1 MNSSLI
7 DFNNFLRYI
16 TRCTVIMGV
25 LFACILSNV
34 VASAAVADSVNR
46 RTNKASDDTKVKSIH
61 EDFQLTIQ
69 NVDITRFPEVRLIVG
84 ASSTSGIPLDSIV
97 AQELTVIENGKPK
110 KVLSVK
116 RISVRER
123 IPIDFI
129 FIIDVTGTM
138 QTSINGVKDNIE
150 KFVESLVS
158 RGIDY
163 RLGLVMFSDVVE
175 RSYQPTDNVKE
186 FLGWLSNVEASGGM
200 DEPENA
206 LEALAEIG
214 RMKFRPP
221 ANRIGVLVTDAPY
234 HQQGGRGNGRTN
246 FTTETMTEYLKKL
259 DAQLFCITPLV
270 LKQYKVM
277 SDATRGSVFDLN
289 QPFAK
294 ILDMYSTQLT
304 NLFAI
309 TYRSDQPAIPDSL
322 NVGIVDNQKRELVKK
337 VIPVVEIGR
346 KLIIENLLFASSSAT
361 LPDSVFE
368 LEILYE
374 FMTNRKSVTIR
385 IEGHTDSKGS
395 KAKNKILSLQRA
407 ESVRNYLI
415 KKGVSA
421 ARIQTEGLGDSR
433 PIADNG
439 FDFGRRLNRRTEV
452 VILTK

>member
-1 MNSSLI
+1 MSNYCCTLWAQSVKKYALHI
-7 DFNNFLRYI
+7 LFLTALLPSI
-16 TRCTVIMGV
+16 CLGV
-25 LFACILSNV
+25 R
-34 VASAAVADSVNR
+34 AAEADSTKQSPKNTDV
-46 RTNKASDDTKVKSIH
+46 TKVKSTH
-61 EDFQLTIQ
+61 ENFQITIQ

-84 ASSTSGIPLDSIV
+84 ASNSAGAPLDSIV

-110 KVLSVK
+110 KVLSVR

-123 IPIDFI
+123 IPIDFV

-138 QTSINGVKDNIE
+138 QSYINGVKDNIE

-163 RLGLVMFSDVVE
+163 RLGLVLFSDVVE
-175 RSYQPTDNVKE
+175 RSYQPTENVKE

-200 DEPENA
+200 DEAENA

-214 RMKFRPP
+214 RMKYRPS
-221 ANRIGVLVTDAPY
+221 ANRIGVIITDAPY

-246 FTTETMTEYLKKL
+246 FTTETMTEYLKKNE
-259 DAQLFCITPLV
+259 AQLFCITPPV
-270 LKQYKVM
+270 LKQYKAM
-277 SDATRGSVFDLN
+277 SDATRGSVFDLS

-322 NVGIVDNQKRELVKK
+322 NVGIVDNQKRELVRK

-346 KLIIENLLFASSSAT
+346 KLIIENLLFASSSAM

-385 IEGHTDSKGS
+385 IEGHTDSRGS
-395 KAKNKILSLQRA
+395 KPKNKILSLQRA

-415 KKGVSA
+415 KKGVSPS
-421 ARIQTEGLGDSR
+421 RILTEGLGDSR